1 MNREQGVLQN
11 METKAQ
17 ARFIR
22 IAPRKARIV
31 IDLIR
36 DKSVKEALGILRY
49 TPRKGSKIIEK
60 VLRSAI
66 ANAENNFDMNRDA
79 LIISRAFV
87 DEGPTLKRFRPRAQG
102 RASQI
107 RKRTSHI
114 TVMLRERE
122 EG

>member
-1 MNREQGVLQN
+1 

-36 DKSVKEALGILRY
+36 GRSVKEALGILRY
-49 TPRKGSKIIEK
+49 TPRKGSKIIDK

-66 ANAENNFDMNRDA
+66 ANAENNYNMNRDA

-87 DEGPTLKRFRPRAQG
+87 DDGPTLKRFRPRAQG
-102 RASQI
+102 RASRI